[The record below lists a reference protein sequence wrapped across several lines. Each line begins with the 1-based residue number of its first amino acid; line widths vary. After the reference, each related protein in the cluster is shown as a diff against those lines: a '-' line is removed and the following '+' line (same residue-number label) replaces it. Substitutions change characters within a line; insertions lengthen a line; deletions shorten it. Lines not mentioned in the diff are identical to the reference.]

1 MTEPASLT
9 AHIDPRRHDF
19 AADPYRPLYH
29 FLPPAN
35 YMSDPHGILFW
46 KGRHHLFYQLNPD
59 GAYDHS
65 ARMHWAHA
73 ASADLVH
80 WTDLPIAI
88 APTPGEADAGGC
100 FSGDSF
106 LDVEGT
112 PTIILYGAHRGQ
124 CLFTSREDMLVNWK
138 RHPRN
143 PVIPQEKEGDPYRIY
158 DPCAW
163 IDRGTYYAL
172 SGSYTPQK
180 RDVAYLFQSKDL
192 AHWEYVHPLY
202 DPTPFTDVGEDC
214 AVPNFFTMGDRHVL
228 LFASH
233 PRGAQYYIGTYED
246 RKFRPQRHGRMN
258 FGGVGLTEGNLFA
271 PTSYADDRGRR
282 IFFAWVPEGRTLEV
296 QKASGWSGILC
307 LPRVLT
313 LSDDDTLL
321 TEPAPDLEVLRH
333 NHQHFAD
340 IRVTA
345 NSPGALE
352 DVFGNCLE
360 MALKID
366 PADAHVFEISVC
378 CSPEADE
385 QTVIT
390 YSRDDSYLALNVK
403 ESSMSPDF
411 VGREEQRTPLQLAA
425 GEALKLRLF
434 LDRSIVE
441 VFANSRLCL
450 TKRIYPSRPD
460 SVGVRLS
467 ARGGTATVQSMDVWQ
482 MTPVWPTI

>member
-9 AHIDPRRHDF
+9 EHIDPRRQDF

-35 YMSDPHGILFW
+35 YLSDPHGILFW
-46 KGRHHLFYQLNPD
+46 KGRHHLFYQYNPD

-73 ASADLVH
+73 VSEDLVH

-88 APTPGEADAGGC
+88 GPTPGEAHADGC
-100 FSGDSF
+100 FSGGSF
-106 LDVEGT
+106 LDMEGT
-112 PTIILYGAHRGQ
+112 PTIILYGNHQGQ
-124 CLFTSREDMLVNWK
+124 CLFSSREDMLVNWE

-143 PVIPQEKEGDPYRIY
+143 PVVPQEKEGDPYKIF

-163 IDRGTYYAL
+163 IDGDTYCAL

-192 AHWEYVHPLY
+192 ARWEYVHPLY
-202 DPTPFTDVGEDC
+202 DPTAFTEVGEDC
-214 AVPNFFTMGDRHVL
+214 AVPNFFTMGGRHVL

-233 PRGAQYYIGTYED
+233 LRGAQYYIGSYAD
-246 RKFRPQRHGRMN
+246 RKFRPERHGRMN
-258 FGGVGLTEGNLFA
+258 FGGIGLTEGNLFA

-282 IFFAWVPEGRTLEV
+282 IFFAWVPEGRTLEI
-296 QKASGWSGILC
+296 QKTSGWSGILC
-307 LPRVLT
+307 LPRVLS

-321 TEPAPDLEVLRH
+321 TEPAPEFEALRH
-333 NHQHFAD
+333 NHRHFAD

-345 NSPGALE
+345 DSPGGLE
-352 DVFGNCLE
+352 GVFGNCLE
-360 MALKID
+360 MALEID
-366 PADAHVFEISVC
+366 PADAHLFEISVC
-378 CSPEADE
+378 CSPDADE
-385 QTVIT
+385 QTVIS
-390 YSRDDSYLALNVK
+390 YSRDDNCLALDVK

-411 VGREEQRTPLQLAA
+411 VGREGQRASLELAT
-425 GEALKLRLF
+425 GEALKLRIF
-434 LDRSIVE
+434 LDCSIVE

-460 SVGVRLS
+460 SVGVRLF
-467 ARGGTATVQSMDVWQ
+467 ARGGTATVRSMDVWQ